1 MLSSSILFIFAPEK
15 GKNYIVKKL
24 RKDIFLK
31 SVAAVVALL
40 FVVRLIWPEVRV
52 SKHERPDNDIDS
64 VRTESSS
71 DVLGKQVQNAG
82 YDDSMNVITESTSID
97 SILRYG
103 HSSVALLPLGSVPH
117 LDFSRRHPIFSV
129 PSYHGCFPDVQ
140 DVHFPAAVAGGVSP
154 VQNRVEAEHRKK
166 DLLYVGANPYYLID
180 PSMRSSIPYLV
191 PKASHLLQHIG
202 RRFLDSLAVKQIP
215 LHTIIVTSVL
225 RTEEDVARLR
235 RINGN
240 ASEQSCH
247 RFGTTFDISYNRY
260 HTVAPPDDPNR
271 RAVRNDSLKFVL
283 SEVLRDCREEG
294 LCYVKYEVK
303 QGCFHVTVR

>member
-1 MLSSSILFIFAPEK
+1 M
-15 GKNYIVKKL
+15 KKL
-24 RKDIFLK
+24 KKDIFLK
-31 SVAAVVALL
+31 SVAAVVAVL
-40 FVVRLIWPEVRV
+40 FVVRLIWPDVRENN
-52 SKHERPDNDIDS
+52 HARPDDGTDS
-64 VRTESSS
+64 LKIESSS
-71 DVLGKQVQNAG
+71 VAVNEDSQVAG
-82 YDDSMNVITESTSID
+82 YND
-97 SILRYG
+97 SIGVKCESSLSDSTLRYG
-103 HSSVALLPLGSVPH
+103 YASVALLPLVSTPH

-129 PSYHGCFPDVQ
+129 PSYHDCFPDVQ
-140 DVHFPAAVAGGVSP
+140 DVHFPVAVAGGVSP
-154 VQNRVEAEHRKK
+154 VMNRVEAEHRKK
-166 DLLYVGANPYYLID
+166 DLLYVGANPYYMID

-271 RAVRNDSLKFVL
+271 RAVRNDSLKFIL

-294 LCYVKYEVK
+294 LCYIKYEVK

>member
-1 MLSSSILFIFAPEK
+1 M
-15 GKNYIVKKL
+15 KKL
-24 RKDIFLK
+24 KKDIFLK
-31 SVAAVVALL
+31 SVAAVVAVL
-40 FVVRLIWPEVRV
+40 FVVRLIWPDVRE
-52 SKHERPDNDIDS
+52 SKNTRTDDGADTLK
-64 VRTESSS
+64 TESSS
-71 DVLGKQVQNAG
+71 TAINEVSQIAG
-82 YDDSMNVITESTSID
+82 YDDSISSNLEPALTESS
-97 SILRYG
+97 LLYG
-103 HSSVALLPLGSVPH
+103 SSSVALLPLGSMPH

-129 PSYHGCFPDVQ
+129 PSYHDCFPDVQ
-140 DVHFPAAVAGGVSP
+140 DVHFPVAVAGGVSP
-154 VQNRVEAEHRKK
+154 VMNRVEAEHRKK
-166 DLLYVGANPYYLID
+166 DLLYVGANPYYMID

-235 RINGN
+235 RFNGN

-294 LCYVKYEVK
+294 LCYIKYEVK